1 MGYCD
6 PDRPWVSDYFFTKA
20 LHFRLFDERP
30 PLVAILTAQES
41 ASLLLWGGADGDGEP
56 YLNPAFVV
64 DAPPVLPDAAGQHR
78 LAGRTDGGD
87 ELFSLD
93 FAMPETADGDGSA
106 SFAFVLPV
114 QPGWAGN
121 LASITLSGPGGSA
134 TLDGDTDLPMT
145 ILLDPV
151 TGQVRAILRDLPQ
164 ADAAAALA
172 PQAGLDSL
180 EVLFSRGIPDGAA
193 WRR

>member
-1 MGYCD
+1 MA
-6 PDRPWVSDYFFTKA
+6 S
-20 LHFRLFDERP
+20 
-30 PLVAILTAQES
+30 LTAQQAE
-41 ASLLLWGGADGDGEP
+41 SLLLWGGADADGEL

-64 DAPPVLPDAAGQHR
+64 DAPPVLPDAAGEHR
-78 LAGRTDGGD
+78 IAGRTADGD

-93 FAMPETADGDGSA
+93 FALPETADGDGSA

-114 QPGWAGN
+114 EPDWAGN

-151 TGQVRAILRDLPQ
+151 TGQVRAILRDTPQ
-164 ADAAAALA
+164 ADAAARA
-172 PQAGLDSL
+172 PQANLDRRDT
-180 EVLFSRGIPDGAA
+180 LFSRGIPDASA
-193 WRR
+193 WGR